1 MALLSFAIGCRHTP
15 ETQRQANQTTAHHP
29 GLPGIECPL
38 RSQGIDPTHLRPFAE
53 VADYIAFL
61 ERPDRAAWQK
71 PEAVIAALEL
81 KGSETVVDLGAGS
94 GYFSFRLAR
103 LLPHGQVIAADP
115 EPEMI
120 RHIHHKAQTSG
131 VRNLRPVLIR
141 PDEPEIPKQ
150 ADVVFICDVL
160 HHVGD
165 RPGWLSKIVRQMKPG
180 ARLALIEF
188 REGPLPEGPPESL
201 KIPRA
206 QLVELG
212 TAAGLVLDSE
222 KANLL
227 PYQTYLVFR
236 KPA

>member
-1 MALLSFAIGCRHTP
+1 
-15 ETQRQANQTTAHHP
+15 
-29 GLPGIECPL
+29 
-38 RSQGIDPTHLRPFAE
+38 LRPFAE

-61 ERPDRAAWQK
+61 ERPDRAARQK
-71 PEAVIAALEL
+71 PETVIAALEL

-103 LLPHGQVIAADP
+103 LLPRGQVIAADT

-131 VRNLRPVLIR
+131 VRNLRPVLIQA
-141 PDEPEIPKQ
+141 DKPEIPNQ
-150 ADVVFICDVL
+150 ADAVFICDVL
-160 HHVGD
+160 HHVSD
-165 RPGWLSKIVRQMKPG
+165 RTGWLSKVVQQMKPG

-188 REGPLPEGPPESL
+188 KEGPLPEGPPESL

-212 TAAGLVLDSE
+212 TAAGLILDSE
-222 KANLL
+222 KSSLL
-227 PYQTYLVFR
+227 PYQTYLIFR